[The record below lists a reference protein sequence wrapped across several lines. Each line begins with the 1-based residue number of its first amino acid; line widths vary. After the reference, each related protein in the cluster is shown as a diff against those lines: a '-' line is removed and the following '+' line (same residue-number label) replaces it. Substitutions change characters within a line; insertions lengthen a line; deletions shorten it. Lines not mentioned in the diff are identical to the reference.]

1 MEPGP
6 RQEVVRI
13 PLGCLLVFGGFL
25 VGLVVGAII
34 GSAHT
39 SPDDFLAGLTVLV
52 FALFGAGLG
61 VAAALLAASLWSLAR
76 WFVKRRQRNDDASEP
91 GHGRKSD

>member
-39 SPDDFLAGLTVLV
+39 SPDDFLPER
-52 FALFGAGLG
+52 LG
-61 VAAALLAASLWSLAR
+61 E
-76 WFVKRRQRNDDASEP
+76 SELEA
-91 GHGRKSD
+91 